1 MVYLTTVHRRA
12 SAKRDTI
19 QAGVATLE
27 RTVGGRYRW
36 RDAAMA
42 PAKRRRGRVLLEQ
55 TGAVDGYIGA

>member
-42 PAKRRRGRVLLEQ
+42 PVRLGVVKV
-55 TGAVDGYIGA
+55 